1 MVDVLCSHHIPRSIV
16 LPQHSLESQ
25 RMKLRNGIR
34 RFSVKT
40 RLSKTSQ
47 QKTWKKWKNNCY
59 KVIIYIYTLSVSTLN
74 SQQESDLLIFHKK
87 KRDAS
92 LVQLGREH
100 GTSGVRINQND
111 NQTAA
116 CGCLSVLRRT
126 LVHGEDTNGMSSL
139 LRVDCGLRGM
149 LHFGH
154 QTLVS

>member
-1 MVDVLCSHHIPRSIV
+1 
-16 LPQHSLESQ
+16 
-25 RMKLRNGIR
+25 MKLPKRDQGVQCENSSLPTLRKKKLERNE
-34 RFSVKT
+34 KT
-40 RLSKTSQ
+40 TAIKSL
-47 QKTWKKWKNNCY
+47 
-59 KVIIYIYTLSVSTLN
+59 YIYTLSVSTLN

-92 LVQLGREH
+92 LVQLLREH

-126 LVHGEDTNGMSSL
+126 LVHGEDTNDMSSL

-149 LHFGH
+149 WHFGH